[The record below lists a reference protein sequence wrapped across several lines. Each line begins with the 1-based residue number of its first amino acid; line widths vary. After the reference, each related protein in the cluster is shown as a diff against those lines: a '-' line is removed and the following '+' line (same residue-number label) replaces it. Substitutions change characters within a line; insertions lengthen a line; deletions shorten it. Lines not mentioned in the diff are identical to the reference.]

1 MLLWHRLVIVAIV
14 IVASALL
21 AKLIDLR
28 MSKRKL
34 APEAV
39 TRYRVLRR
47 SIMASVFAVGLFSAL
62 LVIPA
67 VRAIAGGLLASS
79 AVVAVITGF
88 AAQRTLGNFAAGIL
102 IAFTQPLRIG
112 DRVVV
117 DNVAG
122 TVEEIGLTHTWIR
135 TSANDRLVVPN
146 EKLASDTICNS
157 TIVSRETLAQVTVQV
172 PLDTDLDRIVDLLR
186 AELTEERSPEVFV
199 SALDGQASIA
209 ARVWARDE
217 FAAEQLEA
225 DLRLRIHKRLR
236 EAGLWSSP

>member
-1 MLLWHRLVIVAIV
+1 MPLWHRLVIVAFV
-14 IVASALL
+14 VTASALL
-21 AKLIDLR
+21 AKLIDSRLAR
-28 MSKRKL
+28 RKL

-39 TRYRVLRR
+39 TRYQILRR
-47 SIMASVFAVGLFSAL
+47 SVMTSVFAVGVFSAL
-62 LVIPA
+62 LVVPA

-79 AVVAVITGF
+79 AVVAVVTGF

-102 IAFTQPLRIG
+102 IAFTQPLRLG
-112 DRVVV
+112 DRVTIESVS
-117 DNVAG
+117 G

-135 TSANDRLVVPN
+135 TDGNDRLVVPN

-172 PLDTDLDRIVDLLR
+172 PLNTDLNRIVDLLR

-217 FAAEQLEA
+217 FT
-225 DLRLRIHKRLR
+225 
-236 EAGLWSSP
+236 